1 VKLIKKLLLAVV
13 ASGVTLLLAFIVA
26 EIYLRKKEA
35 ATVDPYIAELYT
47 HDGRKVSLPLGQV
60 KLALMPFT
68 VYQNFPSQHTAT
80 FNINSRGLRDGE
92 DVEKDL
98 RPKVIFLGGS
108 ATFGYGA
115 KTDADTIPAIVQ
127 QSIESHH
134 IINGGVIGFLSGQ
147 ELTYLVTDL
156 IDYKPAVVVAYDGWN
171 DVFEGTNSPARA
183 GTRLGLNNNF
193 YFMEDELANN
203 YRAQVSPLSSLSRF
217 FGTLSGKSLVLQR
230 FNQAIA
236 NRRKRGTTRT
246 IRNLPATNQQ
256 DLLNS
261 IVATYVNNVRK
272 MALFTR
278 ASGAEFLVVFQ
289 LEVGQRANLTAEERE
304 IMNTWT
310 IGDSTYNDLLPALY
324 RDFLTQVKPLLTR
337 EGVTWVDANES
348 PLYQA
353 DPQTLFFDPV
363 HTNRHGNEIAAQFI
377 IEKLQPLLARK

>member
-1 VKLIKKLLLAVV
+1 MKLIKKLLLAAVV
-13 ASGVTLLLAFIVA
+13 SGVTLLLAIIVA

-35 ATVDPYIAELYT
+35 PNVDPYIAELYT
-47 HDGRKVSLPLGQV
+47 HDGRKVSLPVGQV

-68 VYQNFPSQHTAT
+68 VYQNFPSQHTST
-80 FNINSRGLRDGE
+80 FNINSRGLRDSE
-92 DVEKDL
+92 DAEKDS

-127 QSIESHH
+127 QSLESTH
-134 IINGGVIGFLSGQ
+134 IVNAGVIGFLSGQ

-183 GTRLGLNNNF
+183 GTKLGLNNNF

-217 FGTLSGKSLVLQR
+217 FSTLSGKSFVLRR

-246 IRNLPATNQQ
+246 IRNLPETNQK

-278 ASGAEFLVVFQ
+278 ASGAQFLVVFQ
-289 LEVGQRANLTAEERE
+289 LEVGQRANLTAEEKE

-310 IGDSTYNDLLPALY
+310 IGDSSYNELLPALY
-324 RDFLTQVKPLLTR
+324 REFLAQVKPLLTK
-337 EGVTWVDANES
+337 EGVAWVDANQS
-348 PLYQA
+348 PIYQA

-363 HTNRHGNEIAAQFI
+363 HTNRRGNEIAAQFI
-377 IEKLQPLLARK
+377 VEKLQPLLARE